1 MLVEEARK
9 KLDALA
15 LEDVKELARREL
27 LKRDQNTLADACLTL
42 MDREQL
48 TEWAVPVVVNEDAV
62 KEVQPVKYGRLN
74 GEALKRLFPTSTV
87 EEDRLRI
94 PLDDCVKLTNETFE
108 QHGVRLVCEGYGGS
122 SLLMGGWAPIPEDVE
137 EKDEA
142 VQPTGVSAGREEA
155 KKE

>member
-27 LKRDQNTLADACLTL
+27 LKRDQNTLADVCLTL

-48 TEWAVPVVVNEDAV
+48 TEWAVPVVVNEE
-62 KEVQPVKYGRLN
+62 KETQPVKYGRLN

-122 SLLMGGWAPIPEDVE
+122 SLLMGGWAPIPE
-137 EKDEA
+137 EKEDEA